1 MIHQYYICF
10 FDVLGFKSIFNQ
22 IGIEAVYNKYMQLTQ
37 IIDSCNN
44 KSRYMTD
51 INFIDGAYW
60 TIEGVRILHNVYGAY
75 ASDSILLFAYA
86 NFPPNRQR
94 AEIGDKADDPQT
106 GWMYHPIPCDN
117 FLSICNEIMCHSIE
131 IGLPLRG
138 ALSIGDAIL
147 DLEQNVFLGHPLIEG
162 VNYEKNQRCIGV
174 GFTSSFMKGIIPERY
189 KILFNRHLKKEDV
202 HDTQNKGF
210 VLDWPR
216 HWRKTRRTDLI
227 DALKKLN
234 LFDDCCNITKEIITI
249 SNDRK
254 HLFETPEYT
263 RIENV
268 YPQFSSRK
276 LALPIRLCRSLPRS
290 V

>member
-1 MIHQYYICF
+1 MI
-10 FDVLGFKSIFNQ
+10 
-22 IGIEAVYNKYMQLTQ
+22 
-37 IIDSCNN
+37 
-44 KSRYMTD
+44 D
-51 INFIDGAYW
+51 INFTDGVYWTIDGA
-60 TIEGVRILHNVYGAY
+60 RILHNVYGAY

-94 AEIGDKADDPQT
+94 TEIGDKADDPRT

-117 FLSICNEIMCHSIE
+117 FLSICSEIMCHSIE

-147 DLEQNVFLGHPLIEG
+147 DLEQNVFLGQPLIES
-162 VNYEKNQRCIGV
+162 VSFEKEQRCIGA
-174 GFTSSFMKGIIPERY
+174 GFTSSFMKEIIPERY
-189 KILFNRHLKKEDV
+189 KIPFNKHLKEEAYDA
-202 HDTQNKGF
+202 QSKGF

-227 DALKKLN
+227 DALKKLG
-234 LFDDCCNITKEIITI
+234 LRDDYYNITKEIITI

-254 HLFETPEYT
+254 QLFETPEYT

-268 YPQFSSRK
+268 YPQFSSRE
-276 LALPIRLCRSLPRS
+276 LALPIRLCRSLPHP